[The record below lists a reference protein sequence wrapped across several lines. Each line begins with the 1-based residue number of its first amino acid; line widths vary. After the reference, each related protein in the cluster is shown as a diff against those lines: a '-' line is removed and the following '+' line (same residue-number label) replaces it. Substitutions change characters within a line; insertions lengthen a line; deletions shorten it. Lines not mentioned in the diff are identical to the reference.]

1 MVIFEKSKF
10 RGFYFFFVYSLLF
23 SSYKFCVNGT
33 ETSKSVSEDTDISP
47 VNKYQPTSSPIP
59 GGNRKGKD
67 LIYEAM
73 KMRTGIWPPQ
83 GKDLDKVVGGGLLEK
98 QLLSSPVFSQA
109 RENPDVAI
117 RFESRGKYQKNEYR
131 ILYLC
136 YEKDRNKIIT
146 WLQFF
151 NFQRCNVATSCRW
164 SLLVA

>member
-1 MVIFEKSKF
+1 MVIFEQSKLS
-10 RGFYFFFVYSLLF
+10 GFYFFFVYFPLF
-23 SSYKFCVNGT
+23 ASHEFCVNGT
-33 ETSKSVSEDTDISP
+33 ETSKSVLADTDISP
-47 VNKYQPTSSPIP
+47 VNKYQPTSSPIS

-117 RFESRGKYQKNEYR
+117 RFESRGKYQESKYR

-136 YEKDRNKIIT
+136 
-146 WLQFF
+146 
-151 NFQRCNVATSCRW
+151 
-164 SLLVA
+164 